1 MEKKLEKNR
10 RTKMLAGI
18 MILVLTIPVSI
29 VQAADD
35 SNIYEVGVEWVTDY
49 GPCGLGN
56 LGSTN
61 ADAESFYNALGNI
74 GWTKSFDFGNGIAW
88 ESDFEKSSVGGS
100 DSYYGDAVDFAYFSG
115 HGSTDS
121 FWFGSPHD
129 GNGATPCRVHTTEA
143 SWGETDL
150 EWLVLSVCQALQFSD
165 WGVFDRWRPAFQG
178 LHQILSYDTISY
190 DSSMGDTFAKYMT
203 GYWYWSW
210 WPPGWFYSPPR
221 PISSA
226 WYQANIDIQPS
237 DVWSATLSTCDS
249 SGDYLP
255 GYGSVS
261 GDGSNSCMTYS
272 RVQS

>member
-1 MEKKLEKNR
+1 MEKKLEKNKR
-10 RTKMLAGI
+10 KKMLAGI
-18 MILVLTIPVSI
+18 MILVMTIPVSI

-35 SNIYEVGVEWVTDY
+35 GNNYEVGVEWVENY
-49 GPCGLGN
+49 GPCGFGN
-56 LGSTN
+56 LPGLRT
-61 ADAESFYNALGNI
+61 DAESFYNALGNI
-74 GWTKSFDFGNGIAW
+74 GWTKSFDWGDGNAW

-100 DSYYGDAVDFAYFSG
+100 DYYYGDAVDFAYFTG
-115 HGSTDS
+115 HGSPDA
-121 FWFGSPHD
+121 FYFGSPSD
-129 GNGATPCRVHTTEA
+129 GDGAITCRVHTSEA

-150 EWLVLSVCQALQFSD
+150 EWLVLKACQTLEFSD
-165 WGVFDRWRPAFQG
+165 WGVFDKWSPAFQG
-178 LHQILSYDTISY
+178 LHQILGYDTITYSY
-190 DSSMGDTFAKYMT
+190 SMGDTFAKHMT
-203 GYWYWSW
+203 GYWSWYWFW
-210 WPPGWFYSPPR
+210 YVWNPPKQ
-221 PISSA
+221 ISSA